1 MALNREI
8 LDFIEEVGLIYEKTG
23 LPRMCGR
30 IMGLLMTYP
39 TAEVS
44 FNTCVE
50 ELHASKS
57 TVSASLKTLEAM
69 RFIQPYTEPGQ
80 RKTLYKLVDESVFNI
95 VEQKLQLLD
104 YFQKMVAKGAQLNPP
119 GGRRNQL
126 DEMADF
132 YAFVLQELP
141 TIRIK
146 WESKKKL

>member
-1 MALNREI
+1 MALNREV

-39 TAEVS
+39 ATEVS

-57 TVSASLKTLEAM
+57 SVSASLKTLEAM

-80 RKTLYKLVDESVFNI
+80 RKTLYKLVEESVFTI
-95 VEQKLQLLD
+95 IDQKLALLD
-104 YFQKMVAKGAQLNPP
+104 YFQKMVAKGASLNPP
-119 GGRRNQL
+119 GHRRDQL
-126 DEMADF
+126 GEMADF

-141 TIRIK
+141 AIRTR